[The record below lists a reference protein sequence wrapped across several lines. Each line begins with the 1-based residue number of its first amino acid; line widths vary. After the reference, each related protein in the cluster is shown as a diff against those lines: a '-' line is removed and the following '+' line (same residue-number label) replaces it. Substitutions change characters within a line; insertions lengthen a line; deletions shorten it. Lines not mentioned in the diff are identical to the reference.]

1 MIIEIENTS
10 SPGASFTPNTNE
22 VLLKTYEWILEH
34 KGIVLPF
41 KDFRMRLQNEKKV
54 NDNNNRNIYPL
65 LKNGGLAS
73 YEKGADLHVD
83 YFFTNTGTAYVK
95 TLESIKLLEK
105 EDYTKSQKEDAIRKF
120 EAIQQEIVYGALKR
134 ILEQKDINYTQP
146 MKNMISFLLKYDK
159 ISKIEFAYLLYSCKE
174 DKNIQMTLSDMNDN
188 VDLLRA
194 GKLEIDVNVK
204 VRNDLDI
211 RKKTNSDNR
220 KEGLTFLTS
229 YTYFTSLLQQAGLV
243 IKNDGYFCVNQNKK
257 HLLAELGGK

>member
-34 KGIVLPF
+34 KGVIIPF
-41 KDFRMRLQNEKKV
+41 KEFRMRLQNDKKV

-73 YEKGADLHVD
+73 YEKGGVLQVD

-95 TLESIKLLEK
+95 TLESIKLLDK
-105 EDYTKSQKEDAIRKF
+105 EEYSQAQKTDAIRKF
-120 EAIQQEIVYGALKR
+120 EAIQQEIIYGALKR
-134 ILEQKDINYTQP
+134 ILSQNDINYTQP
-146 MKNMISFLLKYDK
+146 MKNMIDFLLKYDK
-159 ISKIEFAYLLYSCKE
+159 ISKVEFAYLLYSCGN
-174 DKNIQMTLSDMNDN
+174 DKNIQIALHDMNNN
-188 VDLLRA
+188 VDLLRS
-194 GKLEIDVNVK
+194 GKLEIEVNVK

-211 RKKTNSDNR
+211 RKKTNLDNR

-229 YTYFTSLLQQAGLV
+229 YAYFTSLLQQAGLV
-243 IKNDGYFCVNQNKK
+243 IKSDGYFCVNPDKK
-257 HLLAELGGK
+257 NLLAELGGK